1 MNVNKGPVLLRIT
14 KEEWKPDTEKMQ
26 ILCGM
31 GIPMGL
37 QYSITAIG
45 SVVLQTATNT
55 LGSTAVASVTAAGK
69 IGGFLACPFDAM
81 GSTMATY
88 GGQNVGAGKL
98 ERIGKGLKS
107 CILLGAG
114 YAILAFLFS
123 LFFGRSLATL
133 FVEREEVE
141 ILDPK
146 FAILAGVFEMIA
158 RAMAGFLLV
167 PVFGFTASCLGSPI
181 AWIFADAFLIPAYF
195 HVRKKLEMQFSQ

>member
-1 MNVNKGPVLLRIT
+1 M
-14 KEEWKPDTEKMQ
+14 
-26 ILCGM
+26 
-31 GIPMGL
+31 
-37 QYSITAIG
+37 
-45 SVVLQTATNT
+45 
-55 LGSTAVASVTAAGK
+55 
-69 IGGFLACPFDAM
+69 
-81 GSTMATY
+81 
-88 GGQNVGAGKL
+88 
-98 ERIGKGLKS
+98 
-107 CILLGAG
+107 
-114 YAILAFLFS
+114 AFLFS

-141 ILDPK
+141 ILDNVKKFLILNTLFYFPLGLVNIIRFLIQGMGFPK